1 MTCTVSGWA
10 LNSAQ
15 SNPAN
20 LLQTVDFTDLSFML
34 KVKGLDIYIPPLT
47 GKPRPAA
54 VYN

>member
-1 MTCTVSGWA
+1 LAITYF
-10 LNSAQ
+10 N
-15 SNPAN
+15 
-20 LLQTVDFTDLSFML
+20 FTAVCASERVLKIGEYLMKCR